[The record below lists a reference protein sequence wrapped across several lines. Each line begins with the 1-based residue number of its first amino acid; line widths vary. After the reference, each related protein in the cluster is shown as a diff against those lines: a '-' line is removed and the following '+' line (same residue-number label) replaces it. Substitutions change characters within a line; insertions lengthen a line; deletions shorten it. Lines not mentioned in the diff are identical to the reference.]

1 MIIDMR
7 TYTLVTGSVQRY
19 LDLYEKEGLEI
30 QKGILGN
37 LVGYYTTTTGE
48 LHQIVHMWGYSDPV
62 DRDIR
67 RARLWADPGF
77 NAFAQKALP
86 LIVKQHNVLLAP
98 TNFSP
103 IR

>member
-48 LHQIVHMWGYSDPV
+48 LNQIVHMWGYSDPV
-62 DRDIR
+62 DRAFGPTRASMHLHKR
-67 RARLWADPGF
+67 RYP
-77 NAFAQKALP
+77 
-86 LIVKQHNVLLAP
+86 
-98 TNFSP
+98 
-103 IR
+103 

>member
-48 LHQIVHMWGYSDPV
+48 LNQIVHMWGYSDPV
-62 DRDIR
+62 DRD
-67 RARLWADPGF
+67 